1 MAQIRGPFPLPISS
15 PQTTGGPA
23 AVMLAPGQTW
33 YPPPGEYMIWT
44 GFETIVQVADDL
56 NNMWRNYA
64 GPQSSVQLSM
74 DGFNYR
80 LINLSGVCIGAYI
93 SNVGSGGTNGIGPLQ
108 TGAAVSFG
116 SAPAGTA
123 GLVSGRAAQG
133 YAIVGGSVPAPTIT
147 QAGSGF
153 ITAPLVVCDPPPDGG
168 IQATFNCTITYSTGA
183 LLAVTQVNPGAGY
196 TSIPQFYII
205 PQPQFYQG
213 SNQYPPVA
221 GTSPPSPGGTG
232 GAGLVPPPGLINPA
246 NAWAGSPY
254 QANLVTGTTGALLTG
269 NALTGSGT
277 LTGIVM
283 TDFGAGYQGSTVP
296 TITITGVGAATAT
309 ALMSLCSTVGIGVA
323 SAVTG
328 STGAAIGVSGGGA
341 LTNLG
346 TVSGAGQNLD
356 NSTLFSRPIRV
367 ILTSTTGATATL
379 EDPGFGL
386 QGGATVYVGGTTLST
401 LTSSLIGGRNDVS
414 IVQAMVQ

>member
-1 MAQIRGPFPLPISS
+1 MAQIRGPFPLPITS

-23 AVMLAPGQTW
+23 ALMLAPGQV
-33 YPPPGEYMIWT
+33 YMPPPGEYVIFT
-44 GFETIVQVADDL
+44 GNQTIVQVADDL

-64 GPQSSVQLSM
+64 GPNTMVQLSM

-80 LINLSGVCIGAYI
+80 MINLSGVAQGAYI
-93 SNVGSGGTNGIGPLQ
+93 TAAGSGGTNGIGPLQ
-108 TGAAVSFG
+108 TGATVSFG
-116 SAPAGTA
+116 AAPAGTA
-123 GLVSGRAAQG
+123 GLVSGRAAQA

-153 ITAPLVVCDPPPDGG
+153 IVPPLVVCDPPPDGG
-168 IQATFNCTITYSTGA
+168 IQATFNCTITYATGA

-205 PQPQFYQG
+205 PQPQYYQG

-221 GTSPPSPGGTG
+221 GTSPPSSG
-232 GAGLVPPPGLINPA
+232 GAGGAGTVPPPGLINPA

-283 TDFGAGYQGSTVP
+283 TDFGAGYLGSTTP
-296 TITITGVGAATAT
+296 TITITGVGAATAVPIM
-309 ALMSLCSTVGIGVA
+309 AYCAI
-323 SAVTG
+323 
-328 STGAAIGVSGGGA
+328 AAIGGTVTASGGA
-341 LTNLG
+341 AQIANTPSISSLG
-346 TVSGAGQNLD
+346 IVGTDAFNPFD
-356 NSTLFSRPIRV
+356 NSTFFPRPIRG
-367 ILTSTTGATATL
+367 INSAAAGSFTL
-379 EDPGFGL
+379 EDPGFAL
-386 QGGATVYVGGTTLST
+386 WGGPVYVNAGTST
-401 LTSSLIGGRNDVS
+401 TVATITNTQYGGRNDVS
-414 IVQAMVQ
+414 IIQAMVQ